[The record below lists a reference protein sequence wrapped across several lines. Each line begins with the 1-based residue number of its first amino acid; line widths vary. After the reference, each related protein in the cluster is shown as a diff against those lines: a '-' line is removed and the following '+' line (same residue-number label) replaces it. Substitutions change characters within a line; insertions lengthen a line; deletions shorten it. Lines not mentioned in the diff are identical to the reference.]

1 MRMPMMPGAIVS
13 MVMISRVII
22 LLEQVSRCFHG
33 SGFFTV
39 TVFRV
44 DCGER
49 GFNGAGAL
57 RQ

>member
-1 MRMPMMPGAIVS
+1 MPV
-13 MVMISRVII
+13 VMIFMEK
-22 LLEQVSRCFHG
+22 LTRCLCG
-33 SGFFTV
+33 VGIFTV